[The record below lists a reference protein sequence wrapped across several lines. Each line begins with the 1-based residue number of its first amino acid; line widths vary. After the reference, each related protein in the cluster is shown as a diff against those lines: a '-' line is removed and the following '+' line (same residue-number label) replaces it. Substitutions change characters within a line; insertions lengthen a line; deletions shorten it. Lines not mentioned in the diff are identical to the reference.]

1 MIPIDRSMETLSI
14 TTSSLIEYFSVIWL
28 TGPTEGRIA
37 NINLVPKPLVTLG
50 PPEDMVKAT
59 IPYPPGLTG
68 PTEGKVH
75 FNGNLADLPLVTF
88 CPPEAKVNPTIPCP
102 NAANLGPG
110 ETTEPWTGR
119 TDRFGKPIITSTL
132 KPFALKKTGA
142 LLCKGGMVAHGAR
155 VDPECAAQMRSQFEA
170 FAGLTFQEA
179 RCEKGHCIVDHI
191 RKNIVVYS
199 CDCEQNEN
207 GTVIGYCKIL
217 APITLPTKA
226 KEATWKTFIR
236 EELYY

>member
-1 MIPIDRSMETLSI
+1 METLII
-14 TTSSLIEYFSVIWL
+14 TTSSLIVLYFSVIWL
-28 TGPTEGRIA
+28 TGPTEGRT
-37 NINLVPKPLVTLG
+37 N
-50 PPEDMVKAT
+50 
-59 IPYPPGLTG
+59 
-68 PTEGKVH
+68 
-75 FNGNLADLPLVTF
+75 FNGDLADYPVVTF
-88 CPPEAKVNPTIPCP
+88 GPPEAKVNDTIPCP
-102 NAANLGPG
+102 NATTPPVLCPG